1 MAANGGDKAVGGDQI
16 DAHGKAVL
24 VRRGGLVGFGDLQEC
39 HDVFLLSV
47 V

>member
-1 MAANGGDKAVGGDQI
+1 
-16 DAHGKAVL
+16 